1 MGKKIIGCKRVFLVK
16 YKSYGTINRCK
27 ARLVA
32 KGYAQT
38 YGIEYQETFT
48 PLAKMNIVSHT
59 LSCNKSGLVL
69 KTV

>member
-38 YGIEYQETFT
+38 YGIEYQETFP